1 MISKRKFLFSVF
13 CVIAVIVLSV
23 VSVKALCERWQEKT
37 MDTDT
42 LFFSSLEDL
51 QQWGSC
57 RYALEAELQLNNY
70 RIAKTVLN
78 GECDVDGNLHIC
90 GEIMDTKMEAYQFG
104 NTHYRYH
111 SSTKQWI
118 RRENSPLADNGIL
131 RMTVDPVE
139 NFRFSDTISV
149 TYKEKI
155 KENGRKYYRFI
166 VVPKEGFHVADEY
179 FTDFRYTILI
189 DTETK
194 QITEAV
200 IRGVS
205 RTESENKLT
214 LRVRFYDINEPFRL
228 EPPIS

>member
-37 MDTDT
+37 MDTDA

-104 NTHYRYH
+104 NVHYRYH

-118 RRENSPLADNGIL
+118 SRENSPLADNGIL

-155 KENGRKYYRFI
+155 KEDGRKYYRFI